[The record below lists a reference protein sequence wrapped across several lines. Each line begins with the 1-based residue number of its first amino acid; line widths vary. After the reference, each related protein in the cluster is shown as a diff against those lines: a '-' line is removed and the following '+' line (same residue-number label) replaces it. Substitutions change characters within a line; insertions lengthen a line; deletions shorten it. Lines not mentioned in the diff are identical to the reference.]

1 MTRFS
6 KTGAF
11 WLLLVLMTALAIQY
25 MKGQD
30 ETSIELSYTEF
41 KAQLGADN
49 ILEVTIVESR
59 RVEGQ
64 LRTPR
69 IEDDQEYQN
78 FTTMLPGEVTAELL
92 ADLEQ
97 RDVEISG
104 EMETRGWGTLLLG
117 VLPWLL
123 FIAFWFWIFRTMQGG
138 GNRAFQFGRS
148 RRS

>member
-30 ETSIELSYTEF
+30 ETSIALSYTEF

-59 RVEGQ
+59 RIEGQ

-69 IEDDQEYQN
+69 IEDDQEY
-78 FTTMLPGEVTAELL
+78 
-92 ADLEQ
+92 
-97 RDVEISG
+97 
-104 EMETRGWGTLLLG
+104 
-117 VLPWLL
+117 
-123 FIAFWFWIFRTMQGG
+123 
-138 GNRAFQFGRS
+138 
-148 RRS
+148 